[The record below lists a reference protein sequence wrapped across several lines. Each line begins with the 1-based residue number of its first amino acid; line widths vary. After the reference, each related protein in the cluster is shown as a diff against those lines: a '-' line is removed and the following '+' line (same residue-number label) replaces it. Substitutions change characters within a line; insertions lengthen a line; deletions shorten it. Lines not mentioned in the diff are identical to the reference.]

1 MGWTHR
7 TSARCVVLFLCAALV
22 SGCDAIRPIQTRSG
36 GVEIEAAVF
45 EGGYGI
51 TWHKAVAEKYNTLRA
66 DDGVHVRL
74 WGDPRVMEVVK
85 PRILRGDPPDFMIMT
100 ELPIWL
106 LIAGNKLM
114 PFDSALD
121 SPAYGTD
128 KTWRELFIPGTLDMY
143 SSAGKTY
150 AVPSVFNSWACWYN
164 ARLFREHGWEVPKT
178 WGEFDTL
185 CDQVARAGIAP
196 IAFQGKYPIYAWWTY
211 IALVQRGG
219 GLAAV
224 NRMNELKPGAFSHPG
239 AVHAAKLLQEMATKH
254 FQKGAM
260 AMTHTESQLEF
271 VNDKAAMIFC
281 GLWLPNEMKGTTPD
295 NFEMR
300 CFNTPVVE
308 GVAANPSLC
317 YGAGWEFIFVPSST
331 KHPEETLDFC
341 KYVVSPLNAPSMGE
355 AIGVISPLKGGTP
368 RESVTP
374 PLQSALDL
382 IESSEGIFSIR
393 ADLLLLEW
401 RNQTLQPALSLLMRG
416 EITPE
421 EFCARLDAGLEEV
434 LKDPDT
440 IIPPCVLYDPTK
452 FGEPA

>member
-1 MGWTHR
+1 MGGTQWAVGR
-7 TSARCVVLFLCAALV
+7 IGVLLACALGLPA
-22 SGCDAIRPIQTRSG
+22 CDAIRPLQPRSG

-51 TWHKAVAEKYNTLRA
+51 TWHKTIAEQYNLLREK
-66 DDGVHVRL
+66 DGVHVRL

-106 LIAGNKLM
+106 MIAGNKLL
-114 PFDSALD
+114 PFDAALD
-121 SPAYGTD
+121 SKAYGSE
-128 KTWRELFIPGTLDMY
+128 KNWRELFIPGTLDMY

-150 AVPSVFNSWACWYN
+150 AVPSVFNAWACWYN
-164 ARLFREHGWEVPKT
+164 ARLFREHGWELPKT
-178 WGEFDTL
+178 WTEFDAL
-185 CDQVARAGIAP
+185 CEKVQAAGIAP
-196 IAFQGKYPIYAWWTY
+196 IAFQGKYPMYAWWTY
-211 IALVQRGG
+211 IALVQRCG

-224 NRMNELKPGAFSHPG
+224 NQMNELKPGAFSHPG
-239 AVHAAKLLQEMATKH
+239 AVLAAKLLQEMAMKH

-281 GLWLPNEMKGTTPD
+281 GLWLPNEMKSTTPD

-300 CFNTPVVE
+300 CFDMPAVE
-308 GVAANPSLC
+308 GVAANPRLS
-317 YGAGWEFIFVPSST
+317 YGAGWEFIFVPTST
-331 KHPEETLDFC
+331 RHPEETLDFC
-341 KYVVSPLNAPSMGE
+341 KYVVSPLNAPSMG
-355 AIGVISPLKGGTP
+355 AQIGVISPLRGGTP
-368 RESVTP
+368 RDSVTP

-401 RNQTLQPALSLLMRG
+401 RNQTLQPALALLMRG
-416 EITPE
+416 ELSPE
-421 EFCARLDAGLEEV
+421 DFCARLDVGLDEV

-440 IIPPCVLYDPTK
+440 IIPPCVRYDPVQ